1 VDGDAGDADP
11 GAEGGQPAGVLAVA
25 GRGAEHRREVG
36 APERD
41 SAAAGEEGLEDE
53 SDPGPGLEGVV
64 GEQPEGRADREEAS
78 WAHPGQ
84 GSLSGP
90 VSLRPLIDIAAE
102 NERVHALLG
111 RVREAAAGGEKVEV
125 AASSML
131 RPLLL
136 AALLE
141 DDRGL
146 AGRPAL
152 IVSADDRSA
161 RDLAA
166 DMRAYL
172 APRRVRLYPSRGTGF
187 ASHVTPP
194 PHLVGLRIDGL
205 EALGRE
211 DDAVVVASATAL
223 AEAVP
228 DRALRPAGFAIAM
241 GEEVDL
247 AAVGRDLGAA
257 GYERVEQVTERG
269 QFAVRGGI
277 LDVFGATEERAVR
290 VELFGDEVESMR
302 WFSTFTQRSLGDA
315 ERVELA
321 PAAEL
326 DAEHRELAELAAME
340 AAEEGRE
347 APSLAEV
354 LPLDRFGAP
363 LDLVPKAAA
372 VILAA
377 GEEIEPAL
385 RDHWED
391 ATTAMHADDASH
403 LYVDV
408 AAPLAARAAL
418 SFLAPGATDTPP
430 MGRNVNSELTFR
442 PIGGGEAF
450 RAARA
455 ESPARSVKEAEAEL
469 EKQLRSGYRTVVA
482 FDDRGEAERARYGLD
497 RLDARLLE
505 GGRLS
510 PDPALTFAEARLREG
525 FISPELRLAV
535 YPFRRLVHR
544 RRRAEARAPG
554 AARGRLAFSDLR
566 VGDYVV
572 HEDHGVAR
580 FAGFETREVGGITR
594 DYLYLEYK
602 GEDRVYVPT
611 DQLAKLSRYV
621 GAGGEPSLSALGGKR
636 WQNMKA
642 RARRA
647 AGALAGELINL
658 YAERRTRK
666 GHAFNADGEWQMTM
680 EATFP
685 YRETADQVEAI
696 ESVKGDMEAEQ
707 PMDRLVCG
715 DVGFGKTEVALR
727 AAVKAAADGKQV
739 MILVPTTILA
749 QQHFGTFRERLAD
762 LPFLVEGVSRLRK
775 PAEVKAVLADF
786 EAGKV
791 DILIGTHRLLS
802 RDVRAKDLGLVIV
815 DEEQRFGVKQKE
827 LLRQLKLKVDVL
839 ALSAT
844 PIPRTLQMS
853 LAGLRDIST
862 IETPPEGR
870 RPVRT
875 YVGPYD
881 EDLVAKAI
889 NRELERGGQAF
900 FLHNRIDSLP
910 EVTERLRGL
919 VPKARFLEAHG
930 QIDEGQLEEAML
942 GFLRGDADVL
952 VTTTIIES
960 GLDIPSAN
968 TLIVE
973 RADQLGLA
981 QAYQIRGRVGRSRE
995 RAFAYLLYPSA
1006 EALSEEAAARLSTLA
1021 DHTELG
1027 SGFKIAM
1034 RDLDIRGAG
1043 DLLGEEQ
1050 SGHVAAVGFEL
1061 YCQMIDEAVGE
1072 ARQAAG
1078 EEAPEPVRLDVPV
1091 DAYLP
1096 AAFIPFEAA
1105 KIDVHRRIAAAREPG
1120 ELRAIRDELG
1130 DRFGPP
1136 PPEAE
1141 NLLALQRARI
1151 ELGLAGAGSVE
1162 FRGGRLSVTG
1172 VELDSEAA
1180 GALSEMVD
1188 GALYEWR
1195 EQTASVRVPDQPE
1208 ARLAAVLAMASAIRE
1223 AQQASAEE
1231 PSIAS

>member
-1 VDGDAGDADP
+1 M
-11 GAEGGQPAGVLAVA
+11 
-25 GRGAEHRREVG
+25 
-36 APERD
+36 
-41 SAAAGEEGLEDE
+41 
-53 SDPGPGLEGVV
+53 
-64 GEQPEGRADREEAS
+64 
-78 WAHPGQ
+78 
-84 GSLSGP
+84 
-90 VSLRPLIDIAAE
+90 SLRPLIDIAAE
-102 NERVHALLG
+102 NERVHALAG
-111 RVREAAAGGEKVEV
+111 RVRAARDNGEPAGVR
-125 AASSML
+125 ASGPL

-136 AALLE
+136 ATLLD

-146 AGRPAL
+146 SGIPAL
-152 IVSADDRSA
+152 LVSPDDRSA
-161 RDLAA
+161 RDLASEL
-166 DMRAYL
+166 RAYL
-172 APRRVRLYPSRGTGF
+172 APRRVRLYPSRGTGY
-187 ASHVTPP
+187 ASHLTPP
-194 PHLVGLRIDGL
+194 PHLVGLRID
-205 EALGRE
+205 ALDALRE
-211 DDAVVVASATAL
+211 GEDAVVVASATAL

-228 DRALRPAGFAIAM
+228 DASLRPSGFSIST
-241 GEEVDL
+241 GEEIDL
-247 AAVGRDLGAA
+247 DAVATDLVAA
-257 GYERVEQVTERG
+257 GYERVEQVEERG
-269 QFAVRGGI
+269 QFAVRGGL
-277 LDVFGATEERAVR
+277 LDVFPATEERAVR
-290 VELFGDEVESMR
+290 IELFGDEVESMR

-315 ERVELA
+315 EEVELA

-340 AAEEGRE
+340 AAEAGEI
-347 APSLAEV
+347 APSAAEA
-354 LPLDRFGAP
+354 LPLEHFGAP
-363 LDLVPKAAA
+363 LDLIPEATAVVLTAA
-372 VILAA
+372 
-377 GEEIEPAL
+377 EEIEPAL

-391 ATTAMHADDASH
+391 ATTAMHADDARH

-408 AAPLAARAAL
+408 STPLAERAVL
-418 SFLAPGATDTPP
+418 SLGSAGEDD
-430 MGRNVNSELTFR
+430 E
-442 PIGGGEAF
+442 EAF
-450 RAARA
+450 RASRA

-469 EKQLRSGYRTVVA
+469 EKQVRSGYRTVVA
-482 FDDRGEAERARYGLD
+482 FDSRGEAERARYGLD
-497 RLDARLLE
+497 HLDARLLE

-510 PDPALTFAEARLREG
+510 PDPGLAFAEARLREG
-525 FISPELRLAV
+525 FVSPELRLAV

-544 RRRAEARAPG
+544 RRRAEDRAPG

-580 FAGFETREVGGITR
+580 FAGFETREVGGVTR

-621 GAGGEPSLSALGGKR
+621 GAGGEPALSALGGKR

-647 AGALAGELINL
+647 AGALAGELLNL
-658 YAERRTRK
+658 YAERRIRK
-666 GHAFNADGEWQMTM
+666 GHAFPPDGEWQIAM
-680 EATFP
+680 EAAFP

-696 ESVKGDMEAEQ
+696 EAVKGDMESEQ

-727 AAVKAAADGKQV
+727 AAVKAASDGKQV
-739 MILVPTTILA
+739 MMLAPTTILA

-762 LPFLVEGVSRLRK
+762 LPFTLDWVSRLRK
-775 PAEVKAVLADF
+775 PAEVKEVLKRF
-786 EAGKV
+786 EGGQV

-802 RDVRAKDLGLVIV
+802 RDVRAGDLGLLIV

-853 LAGLRDIST
+853 LAGLRDISV

-881 EDLVAKAI
+881 EDLVRKAI
-889 NRELERGGQAF
+889 ERERDRRGQAF

-910 EVTERLRGL
+910 ETAERLRALLPGL
-919 VPKARFLEAHG
+919 RVAEAHG
-930 QIDEGQLEEAML
+930 QMEESRLEQTML
-942 GFLRGDADVL
+942 GFLRGDADCL

-960 GLDIPSAN
+960 GLDIPTAN
-968 TLIVE
+968 TLIVD
-973 RADQLGLA
+973 RADRLGLA

-1006 EALSEEAAARLSTLA
+1006 EAMTEEAAARLSTLA

-1061 YCQMIDEAVGE
+1061 YCQMIDDAVVEAEG
-1072 ARQAAG
+1072 AA
-1078 EEAPEPVRLDVPV
+1078 EEEVVEPVRFDVAV

-1120 ELRAIRDELG
+1120 ELRAIRDELD
-1130 DRFGPP
+1130 DRFGPLP
-1136 PPEAE
+1136 APAE

-1151 ELGLAGAGSVE
+1151 ELRLAGARSVE
-1162 FRGGRLSVTG
+1162 VRGGRLSIAG
-1172 VELDSEAA
+1172 VELDSERA
-1180 GALSEMVD
+1180 GVLHGRIEGSI
-1188 GALYEWR
+1188 YEWR
-1195 EQTASVRVPDQPE
+1195 EKTASVRVPDDPE
-1208 ARLAAVLAMASAIRE
+1208 ARLAAVLAMADALRE
-1223 AQQASAEE
+1223 AKRSTDVEADMLPTS
-1231 PSIAS
+1231 

>member
-1 VDGDAGDADP
+1 M
-11 GAEGGQPAGVLAVA
+11 
-25 GRGAEHRREVG
+25 
-36 APERD
+36 
-41 SAAAGEEGLEDE
+41 
-53 SDPGPGLEGVV
+53 
-64 GEQPEGRADREEAS
+64 
-78 WAHPGQ
+78 
-84 GSLSGP
+84 
-90 VSLRPLIDIAAE
+90 SLRPLLEIAAE
-102 NERVHALLG
+102 NERMHALAGEVRAAPLG
-111 RVREAAAGGEKVEV
+111 DPVELS
-125 AASSML
+125 ASATL

-152 IVSADDRSA
+152 LVSADDRSA

-166 DMRAYL
+166 DLRAYL
-172 APRRVRLYPSRGTGF
+172 APRRVRFYPSRGTGY

-194 PHLVGLRIDGL
+194 PHLVGLRID
-205 EALGRE
+205 ALDALRE
-211 DDAVVVASATAL
+211 GDDAIVVASATAL

-228 DRALRPAGFAIAM
+228 DASLRPAGFALQRG
-241 GEEVDL
+241 GEVELDG
-247 AAVGRDLGAA
+247 AARDLVAA

-277 LDVFGATEERAVR
+277 LDVFPATEERAVR
-290 VELFGDEVESMR
+290 IELFGDEIESMR

-315 ERVELA
+315 ELVELA

-326 DAEHRELAELAAME
+326 DAEHREAAELAAME

-347 APSLAEV
+347 APSAAEA
-354 LPLDRFGAP
+354 LPLEHFGAP
-363 LDLVPKAAA
+363 LDLVPAGAA

-377 GEEIEPAL
+377 AEEIEPAL

-391 ATTAMHADDASH
+391 ATAAMHADDARH

-408 AAPLAARAAL
+408 AAPLAARAVL
-418 SFLAPGATDTPP
+418 S
-430 MGRNVNSELTFR
+430 
-442 PIGGGEAF
+442 IGGPGEDDEAAF
-450 RAARA
+450 RASRA
-455 ESPARSVKEAEAEL
+455 ESPARSVKEAEGEL
-469 EKQLRSGYRTVVA
+469 EKLVRSGYRTVVA
-482 FDDRGEAERARYGLD
+482 FDNRGEAERSRYGLD
-497 RLDARLLE
+497 RLDAVLLD
-505 GGRLS
+505 GRLS
-510 PDPALTFAEARLREG
+510 PDPGLAFAEARLREG
-525 FISPELRLAV
+525 FVSPELRLAV

-544 RRRAEARAPG
+544 RRRAEERAPG
-554 AARGRLAFSDLR
+554 AGRGRLAFSDLR
-566 VGDYVV
+566 VGDHVV

-580 FAGFETREVGGITR
+580 FAGFETREVGGVSR

-621 GAGGEPSLSALGGKR
+621 GAGAEPSLSALGGKR

-642 RARRA
+642 RARKA
-647 AGALAGELINL
+647 AGALAGELLNL

-666 GHAFNADGEWQMTM
+666 GHPFPPDGEWQITM
-680 EATFP
+680 ETAFP
-685 YRETADQVEAI
+685 YRETADQMEAI
-696 ESVKGDMEAEQ
+696 EAVKGDMESEQ

-727 AAVKAAADGKQV
+727 AAVKAASDGKQV
-739 MILVPTTILA
+739 MMLAPTTILA

-762 LPFLVEGVSRLRK
+762 LPFTLGWVSRLRR
-775 PAEVKAVLADF
+775 PAEVKDVLKRF
-786 EAGKV
+786 EAGEV
-791 DILIGTHRLLS
+791 DVLVGTHRLLS
-802 RDVRAKDLGLVIV
+802 RDVRAKDLGLLIV

-827 LLRQLKLKVDVL
+827 LLRQMKLKVDVL

-853 LAGLRDIST
+853 LAGLRDISV

-881 EDLVAKAI
+881 EDLVQRAI
-889 NRELERGGQAF
+889 ERELERGGQAF
-900 FLHNRIDSLP
+900 FLHNRIESLP
-910 EVTERLRGL
+910 EISERLRAL
-919 VPKARFLEAHG
+919 VPKARVAEAHG
-930 QIDEGQLEEAML
+930 QMDEAELEGTMMS
-942 GFLRGDADVL
+942 FLRGESDCL

-960 GLDIPSAN
+960 GLDIPTAN

-973 RADQLGLA
+973 RADRLGLA

-1006 EALSEEAAARLSTLA
+1006 EALTEEAAARLSTLA

-1043 DLLGEEQ
+1043 DLLGDEQ

-1061 YCQMIDEAVGE
+1061 YCQMIDEAVAEGS
-1072 ARQAAG
+1072 AAG
-1078 EEAPEPVRLDVPV
+1078 EGEEPPEPLRFDVPV

-1096 AAFIPFEAA
+1096 ASFIPFEAA
-1105 KIDVHRRIAAAREPG
+1105 KIDVHRRIVAARAPG
-1120 ELRAIRDELG
+1120 DLRAIRDELS

-1136 PPEAE
+1136 PAEAE

-1151 ELGLAGAGSVE
+1151 ELRLAGARSVE
-1162 FRGGRLSVTG
+1162 LRSGRLSVVG

-1180 GALSEMVD
+1180 GKLSEQVE

-1195 EQTASVRVPDQPE
+1195 EKTASVRVPDEPE
-1208 ARLAAVLAMASAIRE
+1208 ARLGAVLAMAGGLRE
-1223 AQQASAEE
+1223 ARHSQMVEKDMLST
-1231 PSIAS
+1231 S

>member
-1 VDGDAGDADP
+1 M
-11 GAEGGQPAGVLAVA
+11 
-25 GRGAEHRREVG
+25 
-36 APERD
+36 
-41 SAAAGEEGLEDE
+41 
-53 SDPGPGLEGVV
+53 
-64 GEQPEGRADREEAS
+64 
-78 WAHPGQ
+78 
-84 GSLSGP
+84 
-90 VSLRPLIDIAAE
+90 SLRPLIEIVAE
-102 NERVHALLG
+102 NERVHALAG
-111 RVREAAAGGEKVEV
+111 CAREAAGGGEKVAV
-125 AASSML
+125 RASMML
-131 RPLLL
+131 RPLLM

-146 AGRPAL
+146 AERPAL
-152 IVSADDRSA
+152 LVAADDRSA

-166 DMRAYL
+166 DLRAYL
-172 APRRVRLYPSRGTGF
+172 APRRVRYYPSRGTGY

-194 PHLVGLRIDGL
+194 PHLVGLRID
-205 EALGRE
+205 ALDALRSEG
-211 DDAVVVASATAL
+211 DAVVVASATAL

-228 DRALRPAGFAIAM
+228 DASLRPAGFAISS
-241 GEEVDL
+241 GEELDL
-247 AAVGRDLGAA
+247 SGVAKDLIAA
-257 GYERVEQVTERG
+257 GYERVEQVEERG

-277 LDVFGATEERAVR
+277 LDVFPATEERAVR
-290 VELFGDEVESMR
+290 IELFGDEVESMR
-302 WFSTFTQRSLGDA
+302 WFSTFTQRSLGEA

-340 AAEEGRE
+340 AAEEGE
-347 APSLAEV
+347 QLSNLADL
-354 LPLDRFGAP
+354 LPIEHFQAP
-363 LDLVPKAAA
+363 LELVPEGAV

-377 GEEIEPAL
+377 AEEIEPAL

-391 ATTAMHADDASH
+391 VTTAMHADDAQH

-408 AAPLAARAAL
+408 AAPLVERATL
-418 SFLAPGATDTPP
+418 SLT
-430 MGRNVNSELTFR
+430 NV
-442 PIGGGEAF
+442 GEDDEDAF

-469 EKQLRSGYRTVVA
+469 EKQVRSGYRTVVA
-482 FDDRGEAERARYGLD
+482 FDNLGEAERTRYNLD
-497 RLDARLLE
+497 RIDVAMLE

-510 PDPALTFAEARLREG
+510 PEPGLVFAEARLREG
-525 FISPELRLAV
+525 FVSPELKLAV

-544 RRRAEARAPG
+544 RRGAEDKVPG
-554 AARGRLAFSDLR
+554 AARGRLAFGDLR

-580 FAGFETREVGGITR
+580 FAGFETRDVGGVTR

-611 DQLAKLSRYV
+611 DQFAKLSRYV
-621 GAGGEPSLSALGGKR
+621 GSGGEPTLSALGGKR
-636 WQNMKA
+636 WQNMKS

-647 AGALAGELINL
+647 ADAIAGELLNL

-666 GHAFNADGEWQMTM
+666 GHAFGADGEWQMTM
-680 EATFP
+680 ETAFP
-685 YRETADQVEAI
+685 FRETADQLEAI
-696 ESVKGDMEAEQ
+696 EAVKGDMEGEQ

-739 MILVPTTILA
+739 LMLVPTTILA
-749 QQHFGTFRERLAD
+749 QQHYGTFRERLAD
-762 LPFLVEGVSRLRK
+762 LPFRVEGVSRLRK
-775 PAEVKAVLADF
+775 AAEVKATLADF

-791 DILIGTHRLLS
+791 DVLIGTHRLLS

-853 LAGLRDIST
+853 LAGLRDISV

-881 EDLVAKAI
+881 EDLVRRAI
-889 NRELERGGQAF
+889 EREVERGGQAF
-900 FLHNRIDSLP
+900 FLHNRIDSLH
-910 EVTERLRGL
+910 EVAEQLRGL
-919 VPKARFLEAHG
+919 VPKARFVEAHG
-930 QIDEGQLEEAML
+930 QMDENQLEETML
-942 GFLRGDADVL
+942 GFLRGDADCL

-960 GLDIPSAN
+960 GLDIPTAN

-973 RADQLGLA
+973 RADQLGLS

-1006 EALSEEAAARLSTLA
+1006 EALTEDAAARLSTLA

-1027 SGFKIAM
+1027 SGFRIAM

-1043 DLLGEEQ
+1043 NLLGDEQ

-1072 ARQAAG
+1072 AGGGEGEAG

-1096 AAFIPFEAA
+1096 ATFIPFEAA
-1105 KIDVHRRIAAAREPG
+1105 KIDVHRRIVAAREPG

-1130 DRFGPP
+1130 DRFGEL
-1136 PPEAE
+1136 PEPAE
-1141 NLLALQRARI
+1141 NLLSLQRARI
-1151 ELGLAGAGSVE
+1151 ELGLAGARSVE
-1162 FRGGRLSVTG
+1162 FRGGRLSITG
-1172 VELDSEAA
+1172 IELDSTQA
-1180 GALSEMVD
+1180 GALRDRVE

-1195 EQTASVRVPDQPE
+1195 EKTAGLRAPGDPE
-1208 ARLAAVLAMASAIRE
+1208 ERLAAVLAMAEALRE
-1223 AQQASAEE
+1223 VKRLAADVE
-1231 PSIAS
+1231 

>member
-1 VDGDAGDADP
+1 M
-11 GAEGGQPAGVLAVA
+11 
-25 GRGAEHRREVG
+25 
-36 APERD
+36 
-41 SAAAGEEGLEDE
+41 
-53 SDPGPGLEGVV
+53 
-64 GEQPEGRADREEAS
+64 AS
-78 WAHPGQ
+78 PM
-84 GSLSGP
+84 
-90 VSLRPLIDIAAE
+90 SLRPLIELAAE
-102 NERVHALLG
+102 NERVHALTG
-111 RVREAAAGGEKVEV
+111 RVRDAAAAGEALDVP
-125 AASSML
+125 ASSML

-136 AALLE
+136 AAILE
-141 DDRGL
+141 DERGL

-152 IVSADDRSA
+152 LVSPDDRSA

-166 DMRAYL
+166 DLRAYL

-187 ASHVTPP
+187 ASHVNPP
-194 PHLVGLRIDGL
+194 PHLVGLRIDAL
-205 EALGRE
+205 DALGRE
-211 DDAVVVASATAL
+211 PDAVVVASATAL

-228 DRALRPAGFAIAM
+228 DASLRPAGFAIASD
-241 GEEVDL
+241 GEIDL
-247 AAVGRDLGAA
+247 MQVARDIDGS
-257 GYERVEQVTERG
+257 GYQRVEQVEQRG

-277 LDVFGATEERAVR
+277 LDVYGATEERAVR
-290 VELFGDEVESMR
+290 IELFGDEVESMR

-326 DAEHRELAELAAME
+326 DAEHREIAALAAME
-340 AAEEGRE
+340 AEEEGRE
-347 APSLAEV
+347 APSLAEA
-354 LPLDRFGAP
+354 LPLEHFGAP
-363 LDLVPKAAA
+363 LDLVPEEAA

-377 GEEIEPAL
+377 AEEIEPAL
-385 RDHWED
+385 RDHWDD
-391 ATTAMHADDASH
+391 ATTAMHAEDARR

-408 AAPLAARAAL
+408 AEPLAARA
-418 SFLAPGATDTPP
+418 SLA
-430 MGRNVNSELTFR
+430 FR
-442 PIGGGEAF
+442 TASDDDESAF

-469 EKQLRSGYRTVVA
+469 EKQVRSGYRTVVA

-497 RLDARLLE
+497 RLDAALLE
-505 GGRLS
+505 GGRVS
-510 PDPALTFAEARLREG
+510 PKPALTFAEARLREG

-544 RRRAEARAPG
+544 RRQAEARAPG

-580 FAGFETREVGGITR
+580 FAGFETREVGGVTR

-602 GEDRVYVPT
+602 GEDRVFVPV

-642 RARRA
+642 RARKA
-647 AGALAGELINL
+647 AGALAGELLNL

-666 GHAFNADGEWQMTM
+666 GHAFEPDGEWQMTM
-680 EATFP
+680 EAAFP

-696 ESVKGDMEAEQ
+696 ESVKGDMEADQ

-739 MILVPTTILA
+739 MMLVPTTILA

-762 LPFLVEGVSRLRK
+762 LPFVVEGISRLRK
-775 PAEVKAVLADF
+775 PAEVKAVLAGF

-862 IETPPEGR
+862 IETAPEGR

-910 EVTERLRGL
+910 EVVERLRGL
-919 VPKARFLEAHG
+919 IPGARFLEAHG
-930 QIDEGQLEEAML
+930 QMDEKKLEDTML
-942 GFLRGDADVL
+942 GFLRGDADCL

-973 RADQLGLA
+973 RADQLGLS

-995 RAFAYLLYPSA
+995 RAFAYMLYPSA
-1006 EALSEEAAARLSTLA
+1006 EALTEDAAARLSTLA

-1061 YCQMIDEAVGE
+1061 YCQMIDEAVGAAQE
-1072 ARQAAG
+1072 AAGG

-1096 AAFIPFEAA
+1096 ASFIPFEAA

-1120 ELRAIRDELG
+1120 ELRAIRDEIS
-1130 DRFGPP
+1130 DRFGEPP
-1136 PPEAE
+1136 PQAE

-1151 ELGLAGAGSVE
+1151 ELGLAGARSVE

-1180 GALSEMVD
+1180 GVFREKLE

-1195 EQTASVRVPDQPE
+1195 EQTAAIRVPDEPE
-1208 ARLAAVLAMASAIRE
+1208 ERLAAVLAIAEAIRE
-1223 AQQASAEE
+1223 AKRAQAEAAE
-1231 PSIAS
+1231 ASLSG

>member
-1 VDGDAGDADP
+1 M
-11 GAEGGQPAGVLAVA
+11 
-25 GRGAEHRREVG
+25 
-36 APERD
+36 
-41 SAAAGEEGLEDE
+41 
-53 SDPGPGLEGVV
+53 
-64 GEQPEGRADREEAS
+64 
-78 WAHPGQ
+78 
-84 GSLSGP
+84 
-90 VSLRPLIDIAAE
+90 SLRPLIEIAAE
-102 NERVHALLG
+102 NERVRALAG
-111 RVREAAAGGEKVEV
+111 RAREAAGGGEQVTV
-125 AASSML
+125 RASTML

-136 AALLE
+136 ACLLE

-146 AGRPAL
+146 ADRPAL
-152 IVSADDRSA
+152 LVSADDRSA

-166 DMRAYL
+166 DLSAYL
-172 APRRVRLYPSRGTGF
+172 APRRVRLYPSRGTGY
-187 ASHVTPP
+187 ASQVTPP
-194 PHLVGLRIDGL
+194 PHLVGLRID
-205 EALGRE
+205 ALDALRGE
-211 DDAVVVASATAL
+211 DDAVVVASATGL

-228 DRALRPAGFAIAM
+228 DDSLRPAGFTISR
-241 GEEVDL
+241 GEEIDLPTVTSDL
-247 AAVGRDLGAA
+247 AAA
-257 GYERVEQVTERG
+257 GYERVEQVEERG
-269 QFAVRGGI
+269 QLAVRGGI
-277 LDVFGATEERAVR
+277 LDVFPATEERAVR
-290 VELFGDEVESMR
+290 IELFGDEVESLR
-302 WFSTFTQRSLGDA
+302 WFSTFTQRSLGEADS
-315 ERVELA
+315 VDLA

-326 DAEHRELAELAAME
+326 DVEHRELAELAAME
-340 AAEEGRE
+340 AAEKGEQ
-347 APSLAEV
+347 PLNLADL
-354 LPLDRFGAP
+354 LPVDRFRAP
-363 LDLVPKAAA
+363 LELIPAETA

-377 GEEIEPAL
+377 AEEIEPAL
-385 RDHWED
+385 RDHWQD
-391 ATTAMHADDASH
+391 ATTAMHADDARH

-408 AAPLAARAAL
+408 ADPLAERAAL
-418 SFLAPGATDTPP
+418 AMTGA
-430 MGRNVNSELTFR
+430 
-442 PIGGGEAF
+442 GEDDEDAF

-455 ESPARSVKEAEAEL
+455 ESPARSVKEAEGEL
-469 EKQLRSGYRTVVA
+469 EKQVRSGYRTVVA
-482 FDDRGEAERARYGLD
+482 FDGRGEAERARYSLD
-497 RLDARLLE
+497 RLDAKLLD

-510 PDPALTFAEARLREG
+510 PEPGLSFAEARLREG
-525 FISPELRLAV
+525 FVSPELRLAV

-544 RRRAEARAPG
+544 RRRAEERAPG

-566 VGDYVV
+566 VGDFVV

-580 FAGFETREVGGITR
+580 FAGFETREVGGVTR

-621 GAGGEPSLSALGGKR
+621 GAGGSPTLSALGGKR

-658 YAERRTRK
+658 YAERRARK
-666 GHAFNADGEWQMTM
+666 GHAFAPDGEWQLAL
-680 EATFP
+680 ESAFP
-685 YRETADQVEAI
+685 YRETADQIEAI
-696 ESVKGDMEAEQ
+696 EAVKGDMESEQ

-727 AAVKAAADGKQV
+727 AAVKAVSEGKQAMV
-739 MILVPTTILA
+739 LVPTTILT
-749 QQHFGTFRERLAD
+749 QQHLGTFRERLAD
-762 LPFLVEGVSRLRK
+762 LPFVVEGVSRLRP
-775 PAEVKAVLADF
+775 PAEVKEALAGF

-791 DILIGTHRLLS
+791 DVLIGTHRLLS
-802 RDVRAKDLGLVIV
+802 RDVRAKDLGLVVV

-881 EDLVAKAI
+881 EDLVAKAVH
-889 NRELERGGQAF
+889 RELERGGQAF

-910 EVTERLRGL
+910 EVVERLRGL
-919 VPKARFLEAHG
+919 VPKARFSEAHG
-930 QIDEGQLEEAML
+930 QMDERQLEETML
-942 GFLRGDADVL
+942 DFLRGGADCL

-995 RAFAYLLYPSA
+995 RAFAYMLYPSA
-1006 EALSEEAAARLSTLA
+1006 EALTEDAAARLSTLA

-1061 YCQMIDEAVGE
+1061 YCQLIDEAVAE
-1072 ARQAAG
+1072 ARGAEVG
-1078 EEAPEPVRLDVPV
+1078 EEAAPEPVRLDVPV

-1096 AAFIPFEAA
+1096 ASFIPFEAA
-1105 KIDVHRRIAAAREPG
+1105 KIDVHRRVAAAREPG
-1120 ELRAIRDELG
+1120 QLRAIRDELS

-1151 ELGLAGAGSVE
+1151 ELGLAGARSVE

-1172 VELDSEAA
+1172 VELDSEGA
-1180 GALSEMVD
+1180 GTLAEKIE
-1188 GALYEWR
+1188 GAVYEWR
-1195 EQTASVRVPDQPE
+1195 EKTAAVRVPDEPE
-1208 ARLAAVLAMASAIRE
+1208 ARLAAVLAMAEGIRD
-1223 AQQASAEE
+1223 AKRLAVTPAS
-1231 PSIAS
+1231 

>member
-1 VDGDAGDADP
+1 
-11 GAEGGQPAGVLAVA
+11 
-25 GRGAEHRREVG
+25 
-36 APERD
+36 
-41 SAAAGEEGLEDE
+41 
-53 SDPGPGLEGVV
+53 
-64 GEQPEGRADREEAS
+64 
-78 WAHPGQ
+78 
-84 GSLSGP
+84 
-90 VSLRPLIDIAAE
+90 VSLRPLLEVAAE
-102 NERVHALLG
+102 NERLHALAG
-111 RVREAAAGGEKVEV
+111 EVGAAGAGAPVEIG
-125 AASSML
+125 ASETL

-136 AALLE
+136 ATLLE

-146 AGRPAL
+146 AERPAL
-152 IVSADDRSA
+152 LVSADDRSA

-166 DMRAYL
+166 DLRAYL
-172 APRRVRLYPSRGTGF
+172 APRRVRFYPSRGTGY

-194 PHLVGLRIDGL
+194 PHLVGLRID
-205 EALGRE
+205 ALDALRE
-211 DDAVVVASATAL
+211 GGDAVVVASATAL

-228 DRALRPAGFAIAM
+228 DASLRPAGFALARG
-241 GEEVDL
+241 GELDLDGAVGDL
-247 AAVGRDLGAA
+247 AAA
-257 GYERVEQVTERG
+257 GYQRVEQVTERG

-277 LDVFGATEERAVR
+277 LDVYPATEERAVR
-290 VELFGDEVESMR
+290 IELFGDEIESMR

-326 DAEHRELAELAAME
+326 DAERREIAELAAME
-340 AAEEGRE
+340 AAEDGRE
-347 APSLAEV
+347 APSAADA
-354 LPLDRFGAP
+354 LPLEHFGAP
-363 LDLVPKAAA
+363 LDLVPPAAA

-377 GEEIEPAL
+377 AEEIEPAL

-391 ATTAMHADDASH
+391 ATAAMHAEDARH

-408 AAPLAARAAL
+408 AAPLAARAVL
-418 SFLAPGATDTPP
+418 SVRGAAGDD
-430 MGRNVNSELTFR
+430 EA
-442 PIGGGEAF
+442 AF
-450 RAARA
+450 RASRA
-455 ESPARSVKEAEAEL
+455 ESPARSVAEAEGEL
-469 EKQLRSGYRTVVA
+469 EKLVRSGYRTVVA
-482 FDDRGEAERARYGLD
+482 FDARGEAERARYGLD
-497 RLDARLLE
+497 RLDARILE

-510 PDPALTFAEARLREG
+510 PDAGLSFAEARLREG
-525 FISPELRLAV
+525 FVSPELGLAV

-544 RRRAEARAPG
+544 RRRAEDRVARTG
-554 AARGRLAFSDLR
+554 RGRLAFSDLR
-566 VGDYVV
+566 VGDHVV

-580 FAGFETREVGGITR
+580 FAGFETREVGGIGR
-594 DYLYLEYK
+594 DYLYLEYE

-611 DQLAKLSRYV
+611 EQLAKLSRYV
-621 GAGGEPSLSALGGKR
+621 GAGAEPALSALGGKR

-642 RARRA
+642 RARKA
-647 AGALAGELINL
+647 AGALAGELLNL
-658 YAERRTRK
+658 YAERRSRK
-666 GHAFNADGEWQMTM
+666 GHAFPPDGEWQIEM
-680 EATFP
+680 EAAFP
-685 YRETADQVEAI
+685 YRETADQLEAI
-696 ESVKGDMEAEQ
+696 EAVKGDMESEQ

-727 AAVKAAADGKQV
+727 AAVKAASDGKQV
-739 MILVPTTILA
+739 MVLAPTTILA

-762 LPFLVEGVSRLRK
+762 LPFALDWVSRLRQ
-775 PAEVKAVLADF
+775 PAEVKQVLRRF
-786 EAGKV
+786 EAGEV
-791 DILIGTHRLLS
+791 DVLVGTHRLLS
-802 RDVRAKDLGLVIV
+802 RDVRAKDLGLLIV

-881 EDLVAKAI
+881 EDLVRKAI
-889 NRELERGGQAF
+889 ARELEREGQAF
-900 FLHNRIDSLP
+900 FLHNRIESLP
-910 EVTERLRGL
+910 EVVEQIRGL
-919 VPKARFLEAHG
+919 APGARVVEAHG
-930 QIDEGQLEEAML
+930 QMEERQLEETMI
-942 GFLRGDADVL
+942 GFLRGEADVL
-952 VTTTIIES
+952 ATTTIIES
-960 GLDIPSAN
+960 GLDIPTAN

-973 RADQLGLA
+973 RADRLGLA

-1006 EALSEEAAARLSTLA
+1006 EALTEEAAARLSTLA

-1043 DLLGEEQ
+1043 DLLGDEQ

-1061 YCQMIDEAVGE
+1061 YCQMIDEAVAEG
-1072 ARQAAG
+1072 AAAG
-1078 EEAPEPVRLDVPV
+1078 GGEEGAEEPEPLRFDVPV

-1096 AAFIPFEAA
+1096 ASYVPFEAA
-1105 KIDVHRRIAAAREPG
+1105 KIDIHRRIVAARAPG

-1136 PPEAE
+1136 PREAE

-1151 ELGLAGAGSVE
+1151 ELRLAGARSVE
-1162 FRGGRLSVTG
+1162 LRGGRLSVTG
-1172 VELDSEAA
+1172 VELDSEGS
-1180 GALSEMVD
+1180 GALAERLE

-1195 EQTASVRVPDQPE
+1195 EKTASMRVPEEPE
-1208 ARLAAVLAMASAIRE
+1208 ARLAAVLALAEGLRE
-1223 AQQASAEE
+1223 AGRSSMLEKDMLPAS
-1231 PSIAS
+1231 